1 RYVSDSAIICRFVL
15 QSPRSRSRATQYL
28 STNRNKPRGWS
39 VPSLQRIRGRA
50 DVGRPIST
58 LRGRMFAAGERNAQ
72 FGASIAFARDGADMD
87 RARRSDSEAC
97 PRQVEHESC
106 AGGRGTGVKCA
117 GAAAAG
123 IKQTSPN
130 NATCRFVACKC
141 ARTSM
146 RVAELQ
152 HPGKILSMPK

>member
-1 RYVSDSAIICRFVL
+1 
-15 QSPRSRSRATQYL
+15 
-28 STNRNKPRGWS
+28 
-39 VPSLQRIRGRA
+39 
-50 DVGRPIST
+50 
-58 LRGRMFAAGERNAQ
+58 
-72 FGASIAFARDGADMD
+72 
-87 RARRSDSEAC
+87 
-97 PRQVEHESC
+97 
-106 AGGRGTGVKCA
+106 VKCA

-152 HPGKILSMPK
+152 HPGKILSMPKFGLEKARIRLRESDCMEGDGPGRCERGDRGHDRDRAFREKG